1 MPSESSH
8 SSAFS
13 PWLQALPL
21 WWRHALADVRG
32 SARFLPQASLARIEA
47 HVAQGERLHTGQIRV
62 CVETHLPRSY
72 LWRLVRQ
79 GTPLPQLIA
88 QRALMLFAKLR
99 VWDTERNNGVLIYVL
114 LAERAIHVVADR
126 GVNGH
131 MAPDG
136 WSSVIAPMQQ
146 AFAQGDFEAGL
157 LQAVDAVSQVM
168 ARHFAV
174 GLDTNWPVPADDMP
188 DAPVLL

>member
-1 MPSESSH
+1 M
-8 SSAFS
+8 
-13 PWLQALPL
+13 
-21 WWRHALADVRG
+21 ADVRG
-32 SARFLPQASLARIEA
+32 SARLLPQASLTRIEA
-47 HVAQGERLHTGQIRV
+47 QVAQGERLHSGQIRV

-72 LWRLVRQ
+72 LWRCVRQ
-79 GTPLPQLIA
+79 GTSLPELIA

-114 LAERAIHVVADR
+114 LAEHAIHVVADR
-126 GVNGH
+126 GVNALV
-131 MAPDG
+131 APEG

-157 LQAVDAVSQVM
+157 LQAVDAVSEVM
-168 ARHFAV
+168 ALHF
-174 GLDTNWPVPADDMP
+174 PVALTAARPDAMP